1 MGSFGLILGKN
12 QPASWPGKSI
22 IWQHH
27 LFWMPKKTM
36 YWKLNHVK
44 PKPHTKTGEFLL
56 PNHHQYPENGIA
68 PSLTRPKAAPWWLV
82 DMTLVSRWRC
92 DQKTLSHL
100 SQQEANPL
108 KPMANC
114 LDIMQPYATNANHFR
129 WLVLLLIYC
138 ILCANTHPHL
148 HLHLQILNYIQGSP
162 LHQATE
168 AGHLWVLLQLFS
180 GLLRRGAAGGFSG
193 IGWEMSFLFFSHRP
207 TIEDI
212 SCITHTL
219 W

>member
-1 MGSFGLILGKN
+1 M
-12 QPASWPGKSI
+12 
-22 IWQHH
+22 
-27 LFWMPKKTM
+27 
-36 YWKLNHVK
+36 LNLN
-44 PKPHTKTGEFLL
+44 HTKTGEFLL
-56 PNHHQYPENGIA
+56 PNHHHYPENGIA
-68 PSLTRPKAAPWWLV
+68 PSLWPGQRRFLDDWW
-82 DMTLVSRWRC
+82 TWRWY
-92 DQKTLSHL
+92 LSDGAIKRHCHICL
-100 SQQEANPL
+100 NRKQTHCL
-108 KPMANC
+108 LANC

-138 ILCANTHPHL
+138 TLCANSHPHLHL

-180 GLLRRGAAGGFSG
+180 GLFRRGAASGFSG

-212 SCITHTL
+212 SCTTHTL